1 MSLQLKRA
9 RILVLQSLNVFA
21 LHSKPQNSGF
31 EGVPTI
37 VEGGVAAEPGS
48 LYIYIYIYGY
58 MVTPPPMTDRAL
70 QNIAPTG
77 VFVLFRGIEFEPS
90 ERVREEPP
98 DDRNQKTKAP
108 RRMLEQFWFFGV
120 FLVLWFI
127 WFFGS
132 LVFWFFGCLVL
143 LWRGLYF

>member
-37 VEGGVAAEPGS
+37 VEGGGGGRTGIII
-48 LYIYIYIYGY
+48 YIYIYIWIYGH
-58 MVTPPPMTDRAL
+58 PPPMTDRAL

-77 VFVLFRGIEFEPS
+77 VFVLFPGY
-90 ERVREEPP
+90 RV
-98 DDRNQKTKAP
+98 
-108 RRMLEQFWFFGV
+108 
-120 FLVLWFI
+120 
-127 WFFGS
+127 
-132 LVFWFFGCLVL
+132 
-143 LWRGLYF
+143 